1 MRNITMNRKR
11 IVVGISGASGAVYG
25 IELLRFLKTR
35 EDIESHLI
43 ISRAARS
50 NIELE
55 TSSTPDEV
63 EAIADSAHRYDDLT
77 DSLAS
82 GSFLTHGMVIA
93 PCSIKTLSGVAN
105 SYEQNLMIR
114 AAGVALKER
123 RTLVLLVR
131 ETPLHLGHLRLMTR
145 AAEMGAIILP
155 PVPAFYHKP
164 KTIDDIVRQTVGKVL
179 DQLGIEHELFERWG

>member
-1 MRNITMNRKR
+1 MNRKR

-63 EAIADSAHRYDDLT
+63 EAIADSAHRNDDLT

-82 GSFLTHGMVIA
+82 GSFATGAMVIA